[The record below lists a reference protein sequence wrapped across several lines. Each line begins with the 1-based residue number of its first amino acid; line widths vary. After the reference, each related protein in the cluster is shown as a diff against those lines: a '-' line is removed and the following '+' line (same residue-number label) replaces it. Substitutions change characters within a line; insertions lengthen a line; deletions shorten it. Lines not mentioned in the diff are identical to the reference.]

1 MGTIE
6 ALIVKRELNAVLTER
21 NEPEEGVVAE
31 NSAEV
36 LAESA
41 IIRFASMEG
50 VVVFTAL
57 LTEFY
62 SGVLVADEVNVEA
75 EEC

>member
-1 MGTIE
+1 MLRMAKCI
-6 ALIVKRELNAVLTER
+6 LTER
-21 NEPEEGVVAE
+21 NEPKERVVAE

-41 IIRFASMEG
+41 IIRFASMEC
-50 VVVFTAL
+50 VVVFTTL
-57 LTEFY
+57 FTEFY
-62 SGVLVADEVNVEA
+62 RCVLVADEVNVEA